1 MRIQEE
7 LEGVLQVLEKLCNR
21 DKDIPIIVEG
31 RKDEEALRK
40 LGIGGKIIKIKKGK
54 SVFHIIEEMR
64 GKYQEVIL
72 LTDWDRT
79 GGRLAYRIRKACEA
93 NDITC
98 DGDHRRDIIKYAK
111 KEVKDVEGLPAFV
124 SRAKLI
130 VNDYNVK
137 REKA

>member
-1 MRIQEE
+1 MRIREE
-7 LEGVLQVLEKLCNR
+7 LEGVLQVLENLRNR

-31 RKDEEALRK
+31 RKDKEALRK
-40 LGIGGKIIKIKKGK
+40 LGVGGKIIKIKKGK

-64 GKYQEVIL
+64 GEYAEVIL

-98 DGDHRRDIIKYAK
+98 EGDHRRNIIKYAK

-130 VNDYNVK
+130 IGDHHGNQ
-137 REKA
+137 EKA